1 MRYIPSTLDYCPT
14 GTSEDDRYRFS
25 TDLAEAVQTGIE
37 SLELDPKTSPEAEFL
52 ELLSNPDV
60 EQEARK
66 RLQAYVDNI
75 NKKLSTK
82 EGVSDYMALAET
94 KRRMFRPP
102 PSTRRPVHPLAE
114 FDLSL
119 PYASAIDPGQKE
131 WKMMQNGAVVLA
143 DSDNDV
149 WHPRNTQ
156 AHFSSAGCPF
166 SASF

>member
-1 MRYIPSTLDYCPT
+1 MRYIPSTLVHSPT
-14 GTSEDDRYRFS
+14 GSSDDDRYLFS
-25 TDLAEAVQTGIE
+25 KDLAEAVSIGIE

-52 ELLSNPDV
+52 DYLSRDDL
-60 EQEARK
+60 EQVAK
-66 RLQAYVDNI
+66 KKIVDYVNNI
-75 NKKLSTK
+75 NRLLTSKD
-82 EGVSDYMALAET
+82 GVLGYMKLAET

-119 PYASAIDPGQKE
+119 PYASKMGPFSQE
-131 WKMMQNGAVVLA
+131 WKMKPDATVVAA
-143 DSDNDV
+143 DSDHDV